1 MNWIFFIILLFSMI
15 YIFMYI
21 KKLEKLVISQ
31 TGLPLLTKVQKL
43 QSYCVN
49 QNNFFI
55 CLSIHCSICEKIIRE
70 YNKTSNLR
78 NNVFIIFTEDK
89 AEIQKYLKSIDFR
102 HSENRIIYEL
112 TDEDLLLEVTPF
124 LYELNTKGEVINKAM
139 INSYKEIA

>member
-1 MNWIFFIILLFSMI
+1 
-15 YIFMYI
+15 MYI

-89 AEIQKYLKSIDFR
+89 AEIQKYLKVSILGTLKIELFM
-102 HSENRIIYEL
+102 NLQMRIY
-112 TDEDLLLEVTPF
+112 
-124 LYELNTKGEVINKAM
+124 Y
-139 INSYKEIA
+139 